1 VFSRFRTLRFS
12 HLHCRS
18 LHFLVLLCLSLLICL
33 WFGQRSVI
41 ATLPNSYQANAST
54 GLRSNVE
61 SLNATQLVQRGVE
74 HYQQGAFSEAIEVW
88 IQALERYQ
96 AESDL
101 GNAAIVLENLARAYQ
116 ALGQTESE
124 IYYWEQTIQLYRQMN
139 NLLQV
144 GRIATEWAQAYTRN
158 GQYQRAIDLLCGSFN
173 RSSSSSSFSNH
184 QFCEPSS
191 ALGIAQS
198 INDRLGEAAALGSL
212 GDVYRLRGGYQSA
225 IEVTERSLAIA
236 QGLEH
241 FPYQIS
247 AFYHLGQIHLNLAQA
262 DYRRA
267 RFAEESEQQQQARI
281 FRQAAQEQDGIALRY
296 LQQSQQLAQA
306 TNELSSQLRS
316 LLSAIPPSYRTGA
329 TREAETQLQAAQ
341 LLWKSLPNSQEKVS
355 SAITLARLLQFHQG
369 SGVGLAVSQPRC
381 TAAISDQAKLF
392 LERAVSIAQRIENSR
407 AESFALGELGHWYE
421 CVGEYE
427 QALQLTHQAQLLA
440 DQSLQMRDGLYLWQ
454 WQAGRIL
461 KAKGKP
467 QDAVRAYDQAITTLT
482 ALSEEI
488 LIANQE
494 VRFDFRDTIEP
505 LYREAVD
512 LRLAE
517 EQPSVLIPSTNSD
530 ANINRVL
537 TTIDSLKLA
546 ELQNYFGNDC
556 VLVALSNEGIQFVQS
571 DPTAAV
577 FSTIILNDRTA
588 VIVSI
593 QDENRQIQQRFE
605 WVRDEQENDIPKE
618 SIIDTINNYRKGLD
632 RTRDAVSATL
642 GGYDPALATQLYNWL
657 IRPFED
663 LLDERN
669 VQTLVFV
676 QDGIF
681 RSVPMTALYDG
692 NQFLIERYAI
702 TTTPSLNLTNFEP
715 LNRRQVR
722 ALALGLT
729 EQATVDDRVFSQLNY
744 VASELQ
750 AVTTIL
756 PDSVKLLNQNF
767 TRERLRQALEANT
780 YPVIHIATHGQFSF
794 EAEDA
799 FLVSG
804 FDPNQ
809 NTQKITINDLDDLI
823 RSTSLQ
829 SPVELL
835 VLSACQTATGD
846 DRAALGLAG
855 IAAQAGARSVLASL
869 WAVNDQATAQL
880 ITRFYEGL
888 FEEQLSRAKAL
899 QAAQI
904 ELIRSPDRTAHPA
917 FWSAFILIGNWL

>member
-1 VFSRFRTLRFS
+1 MFSRFRTLRLA
-12 HLHCRS
+12 HLHRRS

-41 ATLPNSYQANAST
+41 ATLPNSYQANASA
-54 GLRSNVE
+54 GLQSNVE
-61 SLNATQLVQRGVE
+61 GLNAAQLVQRGVE
-74 HYQQGAFSEAIEVW
+74 HYQQGTFSEAIEVW
-88 IQALERYQ
+88 MQALERYQ
-96 AESDL
+96 AEGDL

-139 NLLQV
+139 NPLQV

-158 GQYQRAIDLLCGSFN
+158 GQYQRAIDLLCGASGH
-173 RSSSSSSFSNH
+173 SSLGG
-184 QFCEPSS
+184 QCEPES
-191 ALGIAQS
+191 AFGVAQAVA
-198 INDRLGEAAALGSL
+198 DRLGEAAALGSL
-212 GDVYRLRGGYQSA
+212 GDVYRLQGEYLLA
-225 IEVTERSLAIA
+225 IDLTERSLVIA
-236 QGLEH
+236 QELGHL
-241 FPYQIS
+241 PYQIS
-247 AFYHLGQIHLNLAQA
+247 ALHHLGQTYLTLAQI

-267 RFAEESEQQQQARI
+267 RFAEESEQQRQASLS
-281 FRQAAQEQDGIALRY
+281 FQAAQDYDRSALEY
-296 LQQSQQLAQA
+296 LQQSEQLAQ
-306 TNELSSQLRS
+306 TVGDSSSQLS
-316 LLSAIPPSYRTGA
+316 ALLSAVPPSYRTGA
-329 TREAETQLQAAQ
+329 IRDAETQLQSARS
-341 LLWKSLPNSQEKVS
+341 LWDGLPNSQEKVDA
-355 SAITLARLLQFHQG
+355 AITLARLLQ
-369 SGVGLAVSQPRC
+369 SSRDSRVGFAFSQPQC
-381 TAAISDQAKLF
+381 PTATSDQAKFF
-392 LERAVSIAQRIENSR
+392 LEQTVSIAQSIKNLR

-421 CVGEYE
+421 CTGEYE
-427 QALQLTHQAQLLA
+427 RSLQLTHQAQLIA

-454 WQAGRIL
+454 WQTGRIL
-461 KAKGKP
+461 RAKGQT
-467 QDAVRAYDQAITTLT
+467 QDAIQAYDQAIATLT

-512 LRLAE
+512 LRLNQ

-556 VLVALSNEGIQFVQS
+556 VLVALSNEGIQLAQS
-571 DPTAAV
+571 DPTAAI

-593 QDENRQIQQRFE
+593 QDENQQIQQRFE
-605 WVRDEQENDIPKE
+605 WIQDDQENDTPKE
-618 SIIDTINNYRKGLD
+618 RIIDTINNYRKGLD

-642 GGYDPALATQLYNWL
+642 GGYDPTLAIQLYDWL
-657 IRPFED
+657 IRPFEN

-681 RSVPMTALYDG
+681 RSVPMSALYDG

-702 TTTPSLNLTNFEP
+702 TTTPSLNLTSFEP
-715 LNRRQVR
+715 LNRRQIR

-744 VASELQ
+744 VDSELQ
-750 AVTTIL
+750 AVTSIL
-756 PDSVKLLNQNF
+756 PNSVELLNQNF
-767 TRERLRQALEANT
+767 TRDRLRQALEANT

-804 FDPNQ
+804 FDPDQ

-829 SPVELL
+829 NPVELL

-888 FEEQLSRAKAL
+888 FGEQLSRAKAL

-904 ELIRSPDRTAHPA
+904 ELIRSPGRTAHPA